1 MPRDIAGNYTL
12 PAGNPVV
19 PNTIVASNWA
29 NITMQDIA
37 TALTNSLSIDGSV
50 TTAKIA
56 DDAVTPPKL
65 AGLDVDG
72 MVARISS
79 TEFEG
84 RTLTSSSTGLTI
96 TNGNGVGGNPTF
108 ALDADLQAI
117 SQLGS
122 TGLAARTAADTWAQR
137 TIAGTANKI
146 TVTDGDGVSGNPT
159 ITIPASPLIDGP
171 VLKIRGSGTGDAN
184 DSYVQFLE
192 SDGVTSRGFVGM
204 DDSRNAVTL
213 GSNIG
218 GLFLFSTNGSV
229 VINGSEV
236 YRRANVVGSVSHSG
250 GTPTGAIVETGT
262 NANGRYV
269 RWADGT
275 QICWFSGASG
285 SGGGIAYGTGG
296 LYIHSPPAWTF
307 PAAFA
312 AGTISVQGC
321 GFDSTSIG
329 FVSAPSISTTSAS
342 LGYVNVSSSATGLS
356 LQLIAHGRWY

>member
-19 PNTIVASNWA
+19 PNTIIASNWA

-65 AGLDVDG
+65 NGLDVDG

-84 RTLTSSSTGLTI
+84 RTLTSTTTGLVI
-96 TNGNGVGGNPTF
+96 TNGDGVAGNPSF

-117 SQLGS
+117 SQLAS

-137 TIAGTANKI
+137 TITGTANKI
-146 TVTDGDGVSGNPT
+146 TVTNGDGVSGNPT
-159 ITIPASPLIDGP
+159 LTIPANPILDGP
-171 VLKIRGSGTGDAN
+171 TVKIRGSGVGNAN
-184 DSYVQFLE
+184 DSYVQFME
-192 SDGVTSRGFVGM
+192 SDGTTARGYVGM

-213 GSNIG
+213 GSNSG
-218 GLFLFSTNGSV
+218 GLYLFSTDGSV

-236 YRRANVVGSVSHSG
+236 YRRANIVGSVSQSAG
-250 GTPTGAIVETGT
+250 VPTGAIIETGSS
-262 NANGRYV
+262 ASGRYA
-269 RWADGT
+269 RFADGT
-275 QICWFSGASG
+275 QICWIASSSSASG
-285 SGGGIAYGTGG
+285 GLAYGTGG
-296 LYIHSPPAWTF
+296 LNTHTLGAWTF
-307 PAAFA
+307 PATFA
-312 AGTISVQGC
+312 SGTISVG
-321 GFDSTSIG
+321 GTAFDSGSIG
-329 FVSAPSISTTSAS
+329 FLSATSISTTTAS
-342 LGYVNVSSSATGLS
+342 LGYVTLAAAPTGIFV
-356 LQLIAHGRWY
+356 QLVAFGRWY